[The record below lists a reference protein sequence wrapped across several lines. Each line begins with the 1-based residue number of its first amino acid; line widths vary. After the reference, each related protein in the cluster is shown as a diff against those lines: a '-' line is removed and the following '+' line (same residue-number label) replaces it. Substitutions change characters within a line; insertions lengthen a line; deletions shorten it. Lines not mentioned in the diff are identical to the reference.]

1 MQFPYFRVSAF
12 TSNPFSG
19 NPAGVCPLEHWFP
32 DDLLQ
37 RIAAENNLSETAYFV
52 REKDFF
58 HLRWFT
64 PAVEVDLCG
73 HATLASAFVLFTELG
88 FNEPSVRFQTRSGW
102 LSAARKT
109 ELVELDFPSR
119 PPKPCEVPDM
129 LIKGLGAE
137 PREVLKSRDY
147 FAVFDSASDVATL
160 KPDFDLL
167 NQVDSLGIIVTA
179 LDEEVDFVSRF
190 FAPRAGINEDPVTG
204 SAHCTL
210 IPFWAERLKKTE
222 LRARQ
227 ISQRGGELFC
237 RLVGERVAIGGR
249 AAIYSRGSLDVPEN

>member
-1 MQFPYFRVSAF
+1 MQLPYFRVSAF
-12 TSNPFSG
+12 ASNPFSG
-19 NPAGVCPLEHWFP
+19 NPAGVCPLERWLP

-37 RIAAENNLSETAYFV
+37 RIASENNLSETAYFV
-52 REKDFF
+52 RENDFY

-88 FNEPSVRFQTRSGW
+88 FKESSVKFQTRGGR
-102 LSAARKT
+102 LSATRRKD
-109 ELVELDFPSR
+109 LVELDFPSR
-119 PPKPCEVPDM
+119 PPKACEVPDM

-147 FAVFDSASDVATL
+147 FVVFDSAGDVMDL
-160 KPDFDLL
+160 RPDFQLL
-167 NQVDSLGIIVTA
+167 NQVDSLGIIITA
-179 LDEEVDFVSRF
+179 KGEQVDFVSRF

-210 IPFWAERLKKTE
+210 IPFWAEQLKKTE
-222 LRARQ
+222 LHARQ
-227 ISQRGGELFC
+227 VSQRGGELFC
-237 RLVGERVAIGGR
+237 RLEGDRVAIGGQ
-249 AAIYSRGSLDVPEN
+249 AKIYSRGSLEVPED